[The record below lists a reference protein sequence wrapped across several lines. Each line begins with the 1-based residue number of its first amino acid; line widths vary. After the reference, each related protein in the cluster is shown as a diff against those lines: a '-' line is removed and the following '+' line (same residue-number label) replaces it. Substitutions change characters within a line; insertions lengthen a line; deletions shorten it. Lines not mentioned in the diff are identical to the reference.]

1 MQPPPPPPPPFF
13 YVKEPW
19 CDIRHPALCRTA
31 KDYPG
36 LQYTPICESE
46 KEQAELIV
54 TMEHT
59 IPQHSRT
66 RGWEGGDLCRLLP
79 GQEEEGSWLSNLL
92 LNKIFVLIEEKA
104 TAAGNKVSTLNS
116 DIFLRMATPS
126 KDTYLKYNFHQLY
139 PNIPDSEVILA
150 PFNHGRHWCLVVVN
164 LKENFSVYLDSLY
177 DGAGAQMAFSRVNN
191 FLTCCASINGINTW
205 TLQNWK
211 YFVLPSSDIVQQLNS
226 DDCGVFVAKWA
237 EHISLGLPLDFT
249 QDEIVTFRYSLILDI
264 VRNSL
269 SLDVH
274 VKNSEKHEKKLPS
287 STKPNG
293 KPATK
298 RKYQCSGKST
308 SNKAATAM
316 KTIGKALNGNLSYN
330 QGASCKSSAG
340 PEKVQNKTQ
349 FKDHASTDYTT
360 TVSGKDPNI
369 TLLDTHHS
377 TCKTGSASENASNKI
392 LLDIMDNQ
400 EPRDNNNPNPNPDN
414 PNQGTTCNPR
424 FLLTKAPRKTTLDDQ
439 ETQANTTYGAGKAEP
454 KILTDNHC

>member
-1 MQPPPPPPPPFF
+1 MMKYDDMMQLCEMQTPEKSQSTEISRVSYKLVAVVVHIGDKLFSGHYVCYMKRNGSWYFADDTHIKRCSTFEAINQKAYLVFYERDVSDDPVVEISQGISSFSIPSDTEQQPVVLQSHETIQVQHGTPPFF

-19 CDIRHPALCRTA
+19 CDIRHPALCRTT

-79 GQEEEGSWLSNLL
+79 GQEGEDSWLSNFL

-211 YFVLPSSDIVQQLNS
+211 YFVIPSSDIAQQLNS

-264 VRNSL
+264 V
-269 SLDVH
+269 
-274 VKNSEKHEKKLPS
+274 
-287 STKPNG
+287 
-293 KPATK
+293 
-298 RKYQCSGKST
+298 
-308 SNKAATAM
+308 
-316 KTIGKALNGNLSYN
+316 
-330 QGASCKSSAG
+330 
-340 PEKVQNKTQ
+340 
-349 FKDHASTDYTT
+349 
-360 TVSGKDPNI
+360 
-369 TLLDTHHS
+369 
-377 TCKTGSASENASNKI
+377 
-392 LLDIMDNQ
+392 
-400 EPRDNNNPNPNPDN
+400 
-414 PNQGTTCNPR
+414 
-424 FLLTKAPRKTTLDDQ
+424 
-439 ETQANTTYGAGKAEP
+439 
-454 KILTDNHC
+454 